1 MAYYAGSDSPNSHKG
16 ASLTLQLPRSDTVKD
31 QGAVVSWN
39 PSLDP
44 PGPPTQGPDPSF
56 TPNQALS
63 VEAAEP
69 GFLPPQLQSTAA
81 SQQPHAS
88 TMRMSVNNCHMLQFR
103 LSKAQPDVSPAPK
116 TGVELVTIPAVSTP
130 SLPVAQPAGSKQKAG
145 LLKKQLTYLSV
156 KLPHVSKVQPALVT
170 VTPGK
175 HMWCTCL
182 CMYVCLKACNGELGT
197 PSGWLELQH
206 MQLSQ

>member
-1 MAYYAGSDSPNSHKG
+1 MAYYAGSDGPNSHRG
-16 ASLTLQLPRSDTVKD
+16 AGVTLQLPRSDTIQD

-39 PSLDP
+39 PSLEP
-44 PGPPTQGPDPSF
+44 PRPPTGPDPLF

-69 GFLPPQLQSTAA
+69 SFLPPQLQSTAA

-88 TMRMSVNNCHMLQFR
+88 TMRMSVNNCHMLHFR
-103 LSKAQPDVSPAPK
+103 LSKAQHDVSQAPK
-116 TGVELVTIPAVSTP
+116 ADVELVTIPAVSTP
-130 SLPVAQPAGSKQKAG
+130 SVSMAQPADSKQKAG

-156 KLPHVSKVQPALVT
+156 KLPHVNKVQPALVT

-175 HMWCTCL
+175 HMRCRCMSMSNSMHASLVHPGLAWNCSTC
-182 CMYVCLKACNGELGT
+182 
-197 PSGWLELQH
+197 S
-206 MQLSQ
+206 